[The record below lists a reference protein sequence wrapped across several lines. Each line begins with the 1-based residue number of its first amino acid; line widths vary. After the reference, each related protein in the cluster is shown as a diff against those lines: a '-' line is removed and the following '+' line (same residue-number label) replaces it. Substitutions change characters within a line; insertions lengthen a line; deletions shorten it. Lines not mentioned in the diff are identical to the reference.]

1 MNHES
6 SHSGMGR
13 IWALCALVLVLAPGC
28 AWVPSKYDR
37 DGGPTYQ
44 GHIEWKGRF
53 EVRRGDTLSAIAAA
67 YRVNWRELASANN
80 ISAPYTIHPGQ
91 RLRVPRTDAV
101 YVPPPSSHT
110 GGGSHSGGSSS
121 SDSDNTADDDVY
133 AARIYRVREGD
144 TPRSIARSFSV
155 TVDDILRA
163 NGESDTRFIRP
174 GNEIVLPPRP
184 TIADGANDDDDD
196 DAYDAPH
203 SSDGDLARVEL
214 ASFVPLPR
222 PKPGSGRTTT
232 PLPERVE
239 PVSAP
244 GPATGDA
251 VRQFSWPVRG
261 EIISAYGTR
270 ANGKANDGINIAA
283 AEGTPVKSAADGVV
297 RYAGNELRGFGK
309 LLLIEH
315 AGGFITAYAHN
326 SELLV
331 RRGDSVRRGQTI
343 ARVGRTGNVSEPQL
357 HFEVRKGTEPL
368 DPRTMLPR

>member
-1 MNHES
+1 MHNATS
-6 SHSGMGR
+6 QSGLSC
-13 IWALCALVLVLAPGC
+13 IWVLCALLLVIAPGC

-37 DGGPTYQ
+37 DSGPTYQ

-67 YRVNWRELASANN
+67 YRVNWRELARANN
-80 ISAPYTIHPGQ
+80 IDAPYTIHPGQ

-110 GGGSHSGGSSS
+110 GGGSHAGGSSS
-121 SDSDNTADDDVY
+121 SDSDNGADDDVY

-184 TIADGANDDDDD
+184 TIADDADDDGDT
-196 DAYDAPH
+196 YDPPH

-232 PLPERVE
+232 SLPERVE

-244 GPATGDA
+244 GPAAGEA

-261 EIISAYGTR
+261 EIISEYGTR

-309 LLLIEH
+309 LLLVEH
-315 AGGFITAYAHN
+315 PGGFITAYAHN

-343 ARVGRTGNVSEPQL
+343 ARVGRTGNVSQPQL
-357 HFEVRKGTEPL
+357 HFEVRKGTEPV
-368 DPRTMLPR
+368 DPRTMLAR

>member
-1 MNHES
+1 MNHTNAHPAIS
-6 SHSGMGR
+6 R
-13 IWALCALVLVLAPGC
+13 IWALCAVLLVIAPGC
-28 AWVPSKYDR
+28 AWVPSRYDR
-37 DGGPTYQ
+37 DDRPTYQ

-80 ISAPYTIHPGQ
+80 IDAPYTIHPGQ

-101 YVPPPSSHT
+101 YVPPPA
-110 GGGSHSGGSSS
+110 GGGSGHAGGSSTAN
-121 SDSDNTADDDVY
+121 SDNPSDDGDDVY

-144 TPRSIARSFSV
+144 TPGAIARRFGV
-155 TVDDILRA
+155 RVDDILIA

-184 TIADGANDDDDD
+184 TIAEGEVGDEDEFDP
-196 DAYDAPH
+196 PH

-214 ASFVPLPR
+214 ASYIPMPR

-244 GPATGDA
+244 GPATGGA

-261 EIISAYGTR
+261 EIVSAFGAR
-270 ANGKANDGINIAA
+270 SNGKSNDGINIAA
-283 AEGTPVKSAADGVV
+283 AEGTPVKAAADGVV

-331 RRGDSVRRGQTI
+331 RRGDSVRRGQAI
-343 ARVGRTGNVSEPQL
+343 ASVGRTGNVTEPQL
-357 HFEVRKGTEPL
+357 HFEVRKGTEPI
-368 DPRTMLPR
+368 DPRSMLPR